1 MIKNVEFIKEHYADQ
16 IDALN
21 GFIQD
26 AYPYLPN
33 KDNSLIRFGGGT
45 ALAIY
50 YFQHR
55 LSFDIDLF
63 VTDAQLMN
71 YLSPK
76 HWLEEADSFNG
87 DTYVDIA
94 NHIRVLYR
102 RNNIKIDVLVAQD
115 FLGKY
120 LVDASK
126 EVFQDTVYIESIED
140 IIAKKIIYRR
150 NDNLTRDII
159 DIAISI
165 KYADNVVKRLYEEEL
180 ISLNDI
186 DELFNS
192 LSKLDRDTFDEELEI
207 VKPFEKYIST
217 AIQAPDIIL
226 QECTKILDRF
236 K

>member
-1 MIKNVEFIKEHYADQ
+1 MIKNTDFIKRHYAEQ
-16 IDALN
+16 INALN
-21 GFIQD
+21 GFIKD
-26 AYPYLPN
+26 AYPCLPN
-33 KDNSLIRFGGGT
+33 HDNSLIRFGGGT

-76 HWLEEADSFNG
+76 HWIEEANDFNG
-87 DTYVDIA
+87 DTYVDLA

-102 RNNIKIDVLVAQD
+102 QNNIKIDILVAQD
-115 FLGKY
+115 FLGKS
-120 LVDASK
+120 LVDDSK
-126 EVFQDTVYIESIED
+126 EIFHANVHVESIED
-140 IIAKKIIYRR
+140 IIAKKIVYRR

-159 DIAISI
+159 DIAVAI
-165 KYADNVVKRLYEEEL
+165 KYADNLLKRLYELEL

-186 DELFNS
+186 NELFKS

-207 VKPFEKYIST
+207 VKPFKKYMPT
-217 AIQAPDIIL
+217 AIQAPEIIL
-226 QECTKILDRF
+226 KECSKILESN
-236 K
+236 